1 MEKST
6 IYHRPE
12 DSYLY
17 LLDSSTLYIQ
27 IRTKRND
34 IERIGVIYG
43 DPFDWHEGLW
53 VTEESSMSLSG
64 SDDLFD
70 YWSVAIETEMRR
82 LRYGFRLKSSS
93 EEAILT
99 EKGYFEVTPEDP
111 GHYFCKPYIHKT
123 EVFSPPEWVKDTVWY
138 QIFPERFSN
147 GTIDNDPPHTK
158 AWGSEAPAW
167 DNFFGG
173 DLDGVIHH
181 LSYLEDLGIS
191 GIYFTPIFKAHSNH
205 KYDTIDYMD
214 VDPQFGTKETL
225 KRLVEECHKRGIKV
239 MLDAVFNHSGFYFPP
254 FQNVL
259 KNGENSPFK
268 EWFHIRSFP
277 VQTGDRPNY
286 ETFAF
291 SDAMPKLNTYHPD
304 VKKYLLDVAKYWI
317 KECNIDGWRLDVAN
331 EVDHQ
336 FWRQFREEVK
346 AIKPD
351 VYILGEIWH
360 DSTPWLRGDQF
371 DAVMNYP
378 FMANILNLFANETIS
393 VEQFV
398 HNMGAILHSYPINVL
413 ETTFNLVG
421 SHDTPRILTECK
433 DDIKKTKLI
442 YTMLLT
448 FLGSPCIYY
457 GDEIGMTGGGD
468 PDCRKCMEWDTTKH
482 NQEIFQHI
490 QKLIAL
496 RKQEK
501 LLANKGRLQF
511 LSTENNKE
519 IVAFKKYDEESTIIV
534 ALNPSTETNS
544 LSLPAYTKD
553 VSIRDVW
560 TDKEII
566 LHPDNF
572 HLELEPYSFVILL
585 IKDNS

>member
-1 MEKST
+1 MEKSA

-43 DPFDWHEGLW
+43 DPFDWHEGSW

-70 YWSVAIETEMRR
+70 YWNIVIEPQTHR
-82 LRYGFRLKSSS
+82 LRYGFRLESPT

-99 EKGYFEVTPEDP
+99 EKGYFQVTPEDP
-111 GHYFCKPYIHKT
+111 GHYFCKPYTHKT

-181 LSYLEDLGIS
+181 LSYLEELGIS
-191 GIYFTPIFKAHSNH
+191 GIYFTPIFRAHSNH
-205 KYDTIDYMD
+205 KYDTIDYMEI
-214 VDPQFGTKETL
+214 DPQFGTKETL
-225 KRLVEECHKRGIKV
+225 KRLVEECHKRGIRV
-239 MLDAVFNHSGFYFPP
+239 MLDAVFNHSGFYFPS

-268 EWFHIRSFP
+268 EWFHIHSFP

-291 SDAMPKLNTYHPD
+291 SDAMPKLNTYHPE
-304 VKKYLLDVAKYWI
+304 VKKYLFDVAKYWI
-317 KECNIDGWRLDVAN
+317 EECNIDGWRLDVAN

-351 VYILGEIWH
+351 LYILGEIWH

-378 FMANILNLFANETIS
+378 FMANILNLFAHETIS

-398 HNMGAILHSYPINVL
+398 HNMGTILHSYPINVL

-468 PDCRKCMEWDTTKH
+468 PVCRKCMEWDTTKH

-544 LSLPAYTKD
+544 LSLQAYTKD
-553 VSIRDVW
+553 VSMRDIW

-566 LHPDNF
+566 LHPDDF

>member
-1 MEKST
+1 MEKSA

-43 DPFDWHEGLW
+43 DPFDWHEGSW

-70 YWSVAIETEMRR
+70 YWNIVIEPQTHR
-82 LRYGFRLKSSS
+82 LRYGFRLESPT

-99 EKGYFEVTPEDP
+99 EKGYFQVTPEDP
-111 GHYFCKPYIHKT
+111 GHYFCKPYTHKT

-181 LSYLEDLGIS
+181 LSYLEELGIS
-191 GIYFTPIFKAHSNH
+191 GIYFTPIFRAHSNH
-205 KYDTIDYMD
+205 KYDTIDYMEI
-214 VDPQFGTKETL
+214 DPQFGTKETL
-225 KRLVEECHKRGIKV
+225 KRLVEECHKRGIRV
-239 MLDAVFNHSGFYFPP
+239 MLDAVFNHSGFYFPS

-268 EWFHIRSFP
+268 EWFHIHSFP

-291 SDAMPKLNTYHPD
+291 SDAMPKLNTYHPA
-304 VKKYLLDVAKYWI
+304 VKKYLFDVAKYWI
-317 KECNIDGWRLDVAN
+317 EECNIDGWRLDVAN

-351 VYILGEIWH
+351 LYILGEIWH

-398 HNMGAILHSYPINVL
+398 HNMGTILHSYPINVL

-553 VSIRDVW
+553 VSMRDIW

-566 LHPDNF
+566 LNPDDF